1 MAPEDTGRENEVLE
15 EKEEEELEEEEEMEE
30 EEERQGWLY
39 DSDLRQESL
48 QREESYGRLGNTKRN
63 KRPFEKRFSSSS

>member
-1 MAPEDTGRENEVLE
+1 LQEA
-15 EKEEEELEEEEEMEE
+15 EEEEEMEE